1 MQRSLAVLLFAIA
14 GCVQAQPVPVHVV
27 APSVIVVPPPV
38 IDGPPAIV
46 TEPPWPPVAIPRPA
60 VVTTCDPGG
69 CWDSEGRR
77 LNQVGPLL
85 VGPHGACTM
94 QAGAA
99 QCP

>member
-1 MQRSLAVLLFAIA
+1 M
-14 GCVQAQPVPVHVV
+14 PVHIV

-46 TEPPWPPVAIPRPA
+46 AEPPRQPLVIPRPTA
-60 VVTTCDPGG
+60 VTTCDPGG
-69 CWDSEGRR
+69 CWDSQGRR
-77 LNQVGPLL
+77 LNQVGPVLM
-85 VGPHGACTM
+85 GPHGACTM